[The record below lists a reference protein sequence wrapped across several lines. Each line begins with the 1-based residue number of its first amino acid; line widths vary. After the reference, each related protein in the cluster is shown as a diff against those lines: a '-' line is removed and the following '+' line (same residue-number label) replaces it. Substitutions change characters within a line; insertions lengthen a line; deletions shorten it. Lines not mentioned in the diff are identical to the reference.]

1 MKIPQ
6 YRRIYTDDFEDDEQK
21 LVEKLSSSINN
32 GFDILYDL
40 VNKKL
45 TFKDNFN
52 GTIKDITVVLNS
64 SGIPTGNNSF
74 SLDSDSRIVGLQVIK
89 AINLTNSDIFPTAAP
104 FVSFTQTERG
114 VTINN
119 VTGLQSGDKWQL
131 TVQAYG
137 S

>member
-6 YRRIYTDDFEDDEQK
+6 YRRIYKNDFDQDDQK
-21 LVEKLSSSINN
+21 LVETMALSINN

-45 TFKDNFN
+45 TLSDNFN
-52 GTIKDITVVLNS
+52 GTVKDVTVILDSLGTPTDTNS
-64 SGIPTGNNSF
+64 I
-74 SLDSDSRIVGLQVIK
+74 SLDSDSRIIGVQVLR
-89 AINLTNSDIFPTAAP
+89 AVNLTDNTIYPSQAP

-119 VTGLQSGDKWQL
+119 VTGLQQGNKWKL
-131 TVQAYG
+131 TVFAYG